1 MRARQAYYKKLFSK
15 KIKMIEVDLEDLN
28 SENGAK
34 NFLKNIGIMNK
45 CIIPNKIN
53 QNKKKPPQK
62 IYDDII
68 QLTSSIKFNEED
80 IINVALQ
87 DGFTFEE
94 NQKR

>member
-1 MRARQAYYKKLFSK
+1 
-15 KIKMIEVDLEDLN
+15 
-28 SENGAK
+28 
-34 NFLKNIGIMNK
+34 MNK